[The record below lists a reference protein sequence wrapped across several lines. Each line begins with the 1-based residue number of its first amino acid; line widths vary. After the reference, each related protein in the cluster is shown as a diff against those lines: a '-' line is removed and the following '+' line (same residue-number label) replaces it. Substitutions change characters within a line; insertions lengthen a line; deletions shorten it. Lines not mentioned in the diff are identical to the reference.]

1 MPTLTFDLHVFVLWV
16 LVEEIFCVSF
26 FCRIWSQKTGAVC
39 ILAPDGGPVG
49 SEQLFELGIKALGI
63 GGKVE
68 QGISLF
74 GQLFTQLCDF
84 TRQLA
89 IVWVVELGN
98 AAVGGGA
105 RGGQAQAQALCNLAY
120 CGIMRTEDAD
130 PARPVPA
137 AHAMLEVQGQI
148 VL

>member
-1 MPTLTFDLHVFVLWV
+1 MPARTANLHVLVLWV
-16 LVEEIFCVSF
+16 LIEEVFCVSF
-26 FCRIWSQKTGAVC
+26 FRRIWSQQTGAVR

-49 SEQLFELGIKALGI
+49 SEQLLKLGIKALGI

-74 GQLFTQLCDF
+74 GQLFAQLCDF

-89 IVWVVELGN
+89 VVRVVELGN
-98 AAVGGGA
+98 TAVGGGA
-105 RGGQAQAQALCNLAY
+105 RGGQAQAQALCYLAY

-130 PARPVPA
+130 PARSVPA